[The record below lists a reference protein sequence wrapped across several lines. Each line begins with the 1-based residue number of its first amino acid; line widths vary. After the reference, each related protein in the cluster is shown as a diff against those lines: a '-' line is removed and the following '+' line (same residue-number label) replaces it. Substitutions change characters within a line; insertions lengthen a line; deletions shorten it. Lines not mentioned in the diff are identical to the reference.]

1 MNGRGGKDGAGN
13 TKRYNSRGKHKVR
26 AAGNQK
32 RRRVEGNKMSEQ
44 LGKQREIEWQGRRSQ
59 TSRAYK

>member
-1 MNGRGGKDGAGN
+1 MVEGKKTEQGIQRDITVEGN
-13 TKRYNSRGKHKVR
+13 KVR